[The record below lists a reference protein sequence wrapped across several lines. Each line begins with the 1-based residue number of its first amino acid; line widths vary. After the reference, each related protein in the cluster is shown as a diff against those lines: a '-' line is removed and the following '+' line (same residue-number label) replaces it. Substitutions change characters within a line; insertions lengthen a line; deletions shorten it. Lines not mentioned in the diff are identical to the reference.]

1 MKLTQ
6 LTLEELSLP
15 DLITH
20 EDELELDINKKKESQ
35 KLVIRVLAKGK
46 QVKMMDFKSK
56 TKYFEVLKF

>member
-35 KLVIRVLAKGK
+35 KLVIRVLAKRK